1 MNSISWKNYYFAT
14 WLRAAATISILLCH
28 YVAQSQYAI
37 LNMSAQF
44 FNIGVEIFI
53 ILSGFLFGLR
63 KGGTDGAGAWYIKR
77 LKRIFVPYEL
87 FVVLLFIVHAV
98 CARNLWDADWIWLVF
113 GLQGSVVGVLGAE
126 QTWFITPLLMCY
138 LITPLLDKY
147 IDEKRSAKQITILCG
162 VMILLP
168 LIWAMISDPAY
179 GTLLS
184 LISYYTLAFVVGRY
198 FDKLRLTKP
207 FALIAFCV
215 MCLTFGIRLLGRHF
229 YDATILYD
237 RIICGYTQTAAA
249 FCIFYIFAVL
259 FETLK
264 PPKPVA
270 YFSEISFE
278 IYLVHYMFCVGPV
291 SVFGLTPYWV
301 VNCVLVT
308 VISILLAMSIH
319 TLSKNIIKAGI
330 IIC

>member
-1 MNSISWKNYYFAT
+1 MNSVSRKNYYFAT

-44 FNIGVEIFI
+44 FNIGVDIFI
-53 ILSGFLFGLR
+53 ILSGFLFGVR
-63 KGGTDGAGAWYIKR
+63 KGGTESAGAWYIKR
-77 LKRIFVPYEL
+77 LRRIFVPYEL

-98 CARNLWDADWIWLVF
+98 CAHNLWDADWIWLLF
-113 GLQGSVVGVLGAE
+113 GLQGSRVGVLGAE

-147 IDEKRSAKQITILCG
+147 IDEKRSARQIAILCG

-179 GTLLS
+179 STLLS
-184 LISYYTLAFVVGRY
+184 LISYYTLAFIVGRY
-198 FDKLRLTKP
+198 FDKIRLTKP
-207 FALIAFCV
+207 LALIAFFV
-215 MCLTFGIRLLGRHF
+215 MCLAFGIRLLGRHF
-229 YDATILYD
+229 YDATILYG
-237 RIICGYTQTAAA
+237 RIICGYTQTVAA
-249 FCIFYIFAVL
+249 FCIFCIFAVL
-259 FETLK
+259 FETVK
-264 PPKPVA
+264 PPKSVVQ
-270 YFSEISFE
+270 FSEISFE

-291 SVFGLTPYWV
+291 SLFGITPYWV

-308 VISILLAMSIH
+308 VISIVLAMSINM
-319 TLSKNIIKAGI
+319 LSRVILEKVR
-330 IIC
+330 